1 MCYEI
6 GCFKQLAEERAVNKH
21 FIPVKI
27 LQKEYAD
34 KLVQGE
40 VFMRALYEFGSWG
53 KLDISNEELKNDYR
67 GDLYSGVTAT
77 FKSPEDIRIFAG
89 LPLDMKK
96 NMMNCCM
103 IDESDIKYFKIF
115 SLYRYE
121 LNEETQA
128 FIRPDARMSQ
138 FGDTAV
144 LITDFYEFIE
154 RFEKAWRKAYEKAT
168 RMIGIVEPF
177 NFYETRYLNPL
188 FCKHESQAYQNELRI
203 ALGELTKAE
212 GDSTT
217 ENQDK
222 YALLYNL
229 DPVKLKI
236 GDLSDITVELPIE
249 DFMRGYL
256 PPDFKCRWPSND
268 DPNHMSNYDVIV
280 ESTKE
285 QMEQYHSDLVRPTC
299 TIVPSSN

>member
-1 MCYEI
+1 
-6 GCFKQLAEERAVNKH
+6 
-21 FIPVKI
+21 
-27 LQKEYAD
+27 
-34 KLVQGE
+34 
-40 VFMRALYEFGSWG
+40 
-53 KLDISNEELKNDYR
+53 
-67 GDLYSGVTAT
+67 
-77 FKSPEDIRIFAG
+77 
-89 LPLDMKK
+89 
-96 NMMNCCM
+96 MNCCL

-144 LITDFYEFIE
+144 LIIDFCVFIE
-154 RFEKAWRKAYEKAT
+154 RFEKAWHKAYEKAT

-177 NFYETRYLNPL
+177 NFDETRYLNPL

-203 ALGELTKAE
+203 VLGELTKAE

-256 PPDFKCRWPSND
+256 APDFKCRWPSND